1 MTGAKKR
8 SGAAAR
14 LGLLT
19 GVVIAG
25 LWFAPV
31 VHAATPA
38 DCAAEADRAS
48 REGKTMA
55 RGAAGG
61 AVRGAAFGA
70 IVGDSDSA
78 RRGAAVGAVV
88 GTARTGNQKNQTYNA
103 VYDACMRG
111 YR

>member
-1 MTGAKKR
+1 MTGLKKS
-8 SGAAAR
+8 SGSAAR
-14 LGLLT
+14 VGLLT
-19 GVVIAG
+19 GVLIAG
-25 LWFAPV
+25 LSYTFA

-48 REGKTMA
+48 REGNTMM

-61 AVRGAAFGA
+61 AVRGGAFGA

-88 GTARTGNQKNQTYNA
+88 GTARTGHQKNQTYNA